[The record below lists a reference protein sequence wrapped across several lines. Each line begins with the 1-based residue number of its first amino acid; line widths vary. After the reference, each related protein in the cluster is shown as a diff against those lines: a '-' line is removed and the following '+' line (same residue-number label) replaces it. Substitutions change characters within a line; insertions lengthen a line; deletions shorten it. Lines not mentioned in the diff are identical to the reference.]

1 MTDKTIA
8 RSRAEVGVLGDT
20 HNQLEALDAMNV
32 AQLAEK
38 YRELY
43 GEPTR
48 SRNKDYLR
56 KRLKWRLQAERE
68 GGLSDSAVALI
79 QKLGDH
85 LPERWQMRQRPPET
99 EQPQPAPSATQVAT
113 QSTAPRDPRVP
124 PPGTIL
130 RRVFD
135 GKTFEVMVC
144 HEGFEFAG
152 RKYLSLSKIATEIAG
167 TRWNGYLFFGLKKR
181 IAEGAAS

>member
-8 RSRAEVGVLGDT
+8 RSRAEVSTLGDT
-20 HNQLEALDAMNV
+20 HNQLEALDTMSV

-38 YRELY
+38 YREVY

-48 SRNKDYLR
+48 SRNKDYLK
-56 KRLKWRLQAERE
+56 KRLKWRLQAERD

-79 QKLGDH
+79 QKIGDH
-85 LPERWQMRQRPPET
+85 LPERWQMRQRPAEPET
-99 EQPQPAPSATQVAT
+99 PAPAPTATQVVT
-113 QSTAPRDPRVP
+113 QPTEPRDPRLP

-130 RRVFD
+130 RRIFD
-135 GKTFEVMVC
+135 GRTYEVMVC

-152 RKYLSLSKIATEIAG
+152 RKYQSLSKLATEIAG
-167 TRWNGYLFFGLKKR
+167 TRWNGFLFFGLKKR
-181 IAEGAAS
+181 SAEGAA